1 MRLLI
6 YGANGYTGKLISERA
21 VELGLAPVL
30 AGRSAEAVRSLAST
44 LGLESRIFNLDS
56 VDQAISGL
64 QGIQVVL
71 NCAGPFVRT
80 AEPLMEAC
88 LSAHI
93 GAHYF
98 DITGEIPV
106 FEAAQA
112 RSARAT
118 KAGIVLCPGVGFD
131 VIPTD
136 CAALSLKNALPDA
149 TELALGF
156 ETGKELSPGTA
167 KTVVENLG
175 SGGQIRRN
183 GVITRVPF
191 AYVVRSIDF
200 GNGERTAMS
209 IPWGDVSTA
218 FHTTEIPNITTFIAS
233 SRANVRITKAANL
246 VAPLLG
252 SRAVKAVLFKQ
263 IEKKVKGPDWQALK
277 DIRTFVWGE
286 ARNGNGRTAVIR
298 FSTSSAYAL
307 TVNGALAVVESF
319 LRGRPESGAWTPAR
333 LMGADFVFEL
343 PGVSKPHISV
353 D

>member
-6 YGANGYTGKLISERA
+6 YGANGYTGKLIAQEA
-21 VELGLAPVL
+21 VKRGLAPVL
-30 AGRSAEAVRSLAST
+30 AGRSVQAIRALADSLR
-44 LGLESRIFNLDS
+44 LESRVFALDS
-56 VDQAISGL
+56 IEHAIGGL
-64 QGIQVVL
+64 PGIQVVL

-80 AEPLMEAC
+80 AEPLMQAC
-88 LSAHI
+88 LNANV

-106 FEAAQA
+106 FEMAQA
-112 RSARAT
+112 LSARASR
-118 KAGIVLCPGVGFD
+118 AGIVLCPGVGFD

-136 CAALSLKNALPDA
+136 CAALALKNALPDA

-167 KTVVENLG
+167 KTVVEGLKN
-175 SGGQIRRN
+175 GGQIRRD

-191 AYVVRSIDF
+191 AFAVRSIDF
-200 GNGERTAMS
+200 GNGQRTAMS

-218 FHTTEIPNITTFIAS
+218 FHTTGIPNITTFMAS
-233 SRANVRITKAANL
+233 SRTNVRIMKAANFA
-246 VAPLLG
+246 APLLG
-252 SRAVKAVLFKQ
+252 SRPVKVVLFKQ

-298 FSTSSAYAL
+298 FSTSSAYAV

-343 PGVSKPHISV
+343 PGVSKPQIITA
-353 D
+353 